1 MRYSVNEIMR
11 KIAATVNQEAS
22 APTARG
28 AEYNLWL
35 EYINRGLHEWSEAHD
50 WEPLRKTFFPSITGQ
65 SQVTIA
71 LPLDYK
77 KLAAAPRLQ
86 TTGGVEGGTEY
97 GDIPPEQ
104 RGEYNQEDKYVIEGG
119 NPSGG
124 YFLQFHPGTL
134 SSGASIEIQYFS
146 MPTSLASP
154 ADIPVIPDTQFLID
168 RTVAYIFE
176 ARSDPRFQ
184 QEETKARDRLLGM
197 VENAGLSKFSSYGT
211 PNPVQNTLRRA
222 GFRLGRDG

>member
-1 MRYSVNEIMR
+1 MRYTVSEIMR
-11 KIAATVNQEAS
+11 KIAATVNQEAT
-22 APTARG
+22 APTAG
-28 AEYNLWL
+28 SAEYNLWL
-35 EYINRGLHEWSEAHD
+35 EYINRGIHEWSEAYD
-50 WEPLRKTFFPSITGQ
+50 WEALRKTYFPTVTGQ
-65 SQVTIA
+65 SQATIT

-77 KLAAAPRLQ
+77 KLASAPKLQ
-86 TTGGVEGGTEY
+86 NAGDIEGGKEY
-97 GDIPPEQ
+97 GDIRPEQ
-104 RGEYNQEDKYVIEGG
+104 RGEYTSVDKYVIEGG
-119 NPSGG
+119 NPSSG

-154 ADIPVIPDTQFLID
+154 AEIPIIPDSQFLID

-184 QEETKARDRLLGM
+184 QEETKARDRLLSM
-197 VENAGLSKFSSYGT
+197 VENAGLSKFNSYGT

-222 GFRLGRDG
+222 GFRPGRD